1 MGTRALAWQI
11 ETVHTFRM
19 SARDV
24 TAAETTAD
32 LFARLA
38 PARARLAAADERVIG
53 MQIALSEIPAP
64 TGAEQARGAK
74 VAERFRSLGLHDVH
88 TDDVGN
94 VIAARPG
101 AKHRAPVLV
110 CAHLDTVFPE
120 GTPVG
125 VARDGAQLTGPGIVD
140 NSRGLAAMLAL
151 AETIDGARVR
161 TQRPV
166 IFAATVGE
174 EGAGDLRGVKHLFA
188 RLDDT
193 PCACIAID
201 GAGDDR
207 IVHRALGARRLRVT
221 FHGSGGH
228 SWAAFGTANP
238 VHAAGATAAKLAALP
253 LPHFPRTTLSV
264 CRIGGGLSV
273 NAIPT
278 EAWLEVDVRCS
289 SADILAACAAE
300 VEMAVRVAAREEN
313 ARRSSGAPP
322 LTYEI
327 STIGDRPCGELP
339 SNHPLVATAADA
351 TRAIGR
357 LPELATAS
365 TDANVPISLGV
376 PAIAIG
382 AGGRGGG
389 VHTAGEWYDNTDGT
403 LGVARALTVVVSA
416 AELALAV

>member
-1 MGTRALAWQI
+1 
-11 ETVHTFRM
+11 M
-19 SARDV
+19 SARYV
-24 TAAETTAD
+24 TAKTAD

-38 PARARLAAADERVIG
+38 PARARLAADDERVIRT
-53 MQIALSEIPAP
+53 QIALSEIPAP
-64 TGAEQARGAK
+64 TGAEHARGAH
-74 VAERFRSLGLHDVH
+74 VAERFRSLGLHDVR

-94 VIAARPG
+94 VIGARPG
-101 AKHRAPVLV
+101 ATDQAPVLV

-125 VARDGAQLTGPGIVD
+125 VAREGLQLSGPGIVD

-161 TQRPV
+161 TRRPV

-174 EGAGDLRGVKHLFA
+174 EGVGDLRGVKHLFA
-188 RLDDT
+188 RLDGN
-193 PCACIAID
+193 PSACIALD

-207 IVHRALGARRLRVT
+207 IVHRALGARRFRVA
-221 FHGSGGH
+221 FHGCGGH
-228 SWAAFGTANP
+228 SWAAFGMPNP
-238 VHAAGATAAKLAALP
+238 VHAAGATAAKLAAVP
-253 LPHFPRTTLSV
+253 LPHMPRTTLSV
-264 CRIGGGLSV
+264 CRIGGGISV

-278 EAWLEVDVRCS
+278 EAWLEVDIRCS
-289 SADILAACAAE
+289 SANVLTNCAAE
-300 VEMAVRVAAREEN
+300 VELAVRAAVREEN

-322 LTYEI
+322 LAFEI

-339 SNHPLVATAADA
+339 SDHPLVAAADA

-357 LPELATAS
+357 SRELATAS

-389 VHTAGEWYDNTDGT
+389 VHTANEWYDNTDGT
-403 LGVARALTVVVSA
+403 LG
-416 AELALAV
+416 LALAV

>member
-1 MGTRALAWQI
+1 
-11 ETVHTFRM
+11 M

-24 TAAETTAD
+24 TSPATMAD

-38 PARARLAAADERVIG
+38 PARARLAAADDRVVDT
-53 MQIALSEIPAP
+53 QVVLSEIPAP
-64 TGAEQARGAK
+64 TGAEQARGEC
-74 VAERFRSLGLHDVH
+74 VAARFRALGLEDVR

-94 VIAARPG
+94 VIGARRG
-101 AKHRAPVLV
+101 TGDGAPVLV

-125 VARDGAQLTGPGIVD
+125 VARDGIQLAGPGIVD

-174 EGAGDLRGVKHLFA
+174 EGIGDLRGVKHLFA
-188 RLDDT
+188 RLDAA
-193 PCACIAID
+193 PVACIALD

-207 IVHRALGARRLRVT
+207 IVHRALGARRFHVA
-221 FHGSGGH
+221 FHGCGGH
-228 SWAAFGTANP
+228 SWSAFGTPNP
-238 VHAAGATAAKLAALP
+238 VHAAGATIAKLATLP
-253 LPHFPRTTLSV
+253 LPHAPRTTLSV
-264 CRIGGGLSV
+264 SRVGGGISV

-278 EAWLEVDVRCS
+278 DAWLEVDVRSS
-289 SADILAACAAE
+289 SADALAMCARD
-300 VEMAVRVAAREEN
+300 VDLAVRAAVREEN
-313 ARRSSGAPP
+313 ARRSSGMPP
-322 LTYEI
+322 LDYAI
-327 STIGDRPCGELP
+327 STIGDRPCGEMP
-339 SNHPLVATAADA
+339 PDHPLVRAAADA

-357 LPELATAS
+357 SPELATAS

-389 VHTAGEWYDNTDGT
+389 VHTASEWYDNTDGT

-416 AELALAV
+416 AELSVAG

>member
-1 MGTRALAWQI
+1 
-11 ETVHTFRM
+11 M

-24 TAAETTAD
+24 TSSATTTD
-32 LFARLA
+32 LFVRLA
-38 PARARLAAADERVIG
+38 PARARLAADDERVIHT
-53 MQIALSEIPAP
+53 QIALSEIPAP
-64 TGAEQARGAK
+64 TGAEHRRGAM
-74 VAERFRSLGLHDVH
+74 VAERFQSLGMRDVH

-94 VIAARPG
+94 VVASRPG
-101 AKHRAPVLV
+101 ATGQAPVLV

-125 VARDGAQLTGPGIVD
+125 VAREGAQLTGPGIVD

-151 AETIDGARVR
+151 AETIDGTRVR

-193 PCACIAID
+193 PSACIALD

-207 IVHRALGARRLRVT
+207 IVHRALGARRFHVA
-221 FHGSGGH
+221 FHGCGGH
-228 SWAAFGTANP
+228 SWAAFGTPNP
-238 VHAAGATAAKLAALP
+238 VHAAGATAAKLASVP
-253 LPHFPRTTLSV
+253 LPYTPRTTLSV
-264 CRIGGGLSV
+264 CRIGGGISV

-289 SADILAACAAE
+289 SADILAACASE
-300 VEMAVRVAAREEN
+300 VEHAVRAAVREEN
-313 ARRSSGAPP
+313 ARRAPGAPP
-322 LTYEI
+322 LDYEI
-327 STIGDRPCGELP
+327 SMIGDRPCGELP
-339 SNHPLVATAADA
+339 SDHPLVGAAVDA

-357 LPELATAS
+357 SPELATAS

-416 AELALAV
+416 AELALVV

>member
-1 MGTRALAWQI
+1 
-11 ETVHTFRM
+11 M
-19 SARDV
+19 SARAV
-24 TAAETTAD
+24 TSPATTAD

-38 PARARLAAADERVIG
+38 PARARLAANDERVIHT
-53 MQIALSEIPAP
+53 QIALSEIPAP
-64 TGAEQARGAK
+64 TGAEHARGAK
-74 VAERFRSLGLHDVH
+74 VAERFRSLGLRDVR

-94 VIAARPG
+94 VIGARPG
-101 AKHRAPVLV
+101 ATDQAPVLV
-110 CAHLDTVFPE
+110 CAHLDTVFPA

-125 VARDGAQLTGPGIVD
+125 VARDGGQLTGPGIVD

-188 RLDDT
+188 RLDGA
-193 PCACIAID
+193 PAACIALD

-207 IVHRALGARRLRVT
+207 IVHRALGARRFRVT
-221 FHGSGGH
+221 FQGCGGH
-228 SWAAFGTANP
+228 SWAAFGMPNP
-238 VHAAGATAAKLAALP
+238 VHAAGAAAARLASVP
-253 LPHFPRTTLSV
+253 LPHTPRTTLSV
-264 CRIGGGLSV
+264 CRIGGGISV

-278 EAWLEVDVRCS
+278 EAWLEVDIRCS
-289 SADILAACAAE
+289 SAEILAACAAE
-300 VEMAVRVAAREEN
+300 VELAVRAAVREEN
-313 ARRSSGAPP
+313 ARRSPGAPP
-322 LTYEI
+322 LAHTI
-327 STIGDRPCGELP
+327 STIGDRPCGELA
-339 SNHPLVATAADA
+339 SDHPLVTAAADA

-357 LPELATAS
+357 SPELATAS

-389 VHTAGEWYDNTDGT
+389 VHTADEWYDNTDGT
-403 LGVARALTVVVSA
+403 LGVARALTVVVAA

>member
-1 MGTRALAWQI
+1 
-11 ETVHTFRM
+11 M

-24 TAAETTAD
+24 TSSATTAD

-38 PARARLAAADERVIG
+38 PVRARLAAADERLLHT
-53 MQIALSEIPAP
+53 QIALSEIPAP
-64 TGAEQARGAK
+64 TGSEQARGES
-74 VAERFRSLGLHDVH
+74 VAARFRSLGLHDVR

-94 VIAARPG
+94 VIGARPG
-101 AKHRAPVLV
+101 ATNQSPVLV

-125 VARDGAQLTGPGIVD
+125 VARDGRQLAGPGIVD

-151 AETIDGARVR
+151 AEAIDGSRVR

-166 IFAATVGE
+166 LFAATVCE
-174 EGAGDLRGVKHLFA
+174 EGVGDLRGMKHLFA
-188 RLDDT
+188 RLADT
-193 PCACIAID
+193 PCACIALD

-207 IVHRALGARRLRVT
+207 IVHRALGARRYRVT
-221 FHGSGGH
+221 FHGGGGH
-228 SWAAFGTANP
+228 SWASFGMPNP

-253 LPHFPRTTLSV
+253 LPHTPRTTLSV
-264 CRIGGGLSV
+264 CRIGGGISV

-278 EAWLEVDVRCS
+278 EAWLEVDIRSS
-289 SADILAACAAE
+289 SANILTACASE
-300 VEMAVRVAAREEN
+300 VEMAVRAAVREEN
-313 ARRSSGAPP
+313 SRRSSGATP
-322 LTYEI
+322 LTYDI

-339 SNHPLVATAADA
+339 SDHPLVAAAAEA

-357 LPELATAS
+357 TPELATAS
-365 TDANVPISLGV
+365 TDANVPISLGI

-389 VHTAGEWYDNTDGT
+389 GHTAIEWYDNTDGT
-403 LGVARALTVVVSA
+403 LGVARALTVVVAA
-416 AELALAV
+416 AEIALTV

>member
-1 MGTRALAWQI
+1 
-11 ETVHTFRM
+11 M

-24 TAAETTAD
+24 TSSATTAD

-38 PARARLAAADERVIG
+38 PARARLAADDERVIHT
-53 MQIALSEIPAP
+53 QIALSEIPAP
-64 TGAEQARGAK
+64 TGAEHARGAK
-74 VAERFRSLGLHDVH
+74 VAERFRALGLHDVH

-101 AKHRAPVLV
+101 ATCQAPVLV

-174 EGAGDLRGVKHLFA
+174 EGVGDLRGVKHLFSQF
-188 RLDDT
+188 DDT
-193 PCACIAID
+193 PCACIALD

-221 FHGSGGH
+221 FHGCGGH
-228 SWAAFGTANP
+228 SWAAFGMPNP
-238 VHAAGATAAKLAALP
+238 IHAAGATAAKLAALP
-253 LPHFPRTTLSV
+253 LPYMPRTTLSV
-264 CRIGGGLSV
+264 CRIGGGISV

-278 EAWLEVDVRCS
+278 EAWLEVDVRSS
-289 SADILAACAAE
+289 SADILGACASE
-300 VEMAVRVAAREEN
+300 VEMAVRAAVREEN
-313 ARRSSGAPP
+313 TRRSSGAPP

-339 SNHPLVATAADA
+339 SDHPLVAAAADA

-357 LPELATAS
+357 SPELATAS

-416 AELALAV
+416 AELALTV